1 MRKILFMK
9 RIILIISFLSCFFVS
24 AQVPQGV
31 SYQAIALNPQ
41 GYPVGG
47 TLIGVRLSI
56 LENSITG
63 NTIYSET
70 HTTTTNDRG
79 LYNLVIGQGTAVS
92 GQFPLISWG
101 NNFKFLKVELD
112 TAGGSNYVL
121 AGTTQLW
128 SVPYALHAEKANS
141 VEASH
146 IDGLYTY
153 SYVTGFI
160 TDNKAYYLINGV
172 VNQPNNWV
180 SQPISGTPVK
190 VKSAYNTVCYL
201 TSTHAY
207 ACTLVGENLQPQWF
221 PIQLSGTPL
230 KMINSDDS
238 MAILTTTHAYVFN
251 FNSTASNVS
260 TYQWSSQALS
270 GAPKDIYAFGFS
282 GIGVVTD
289 TNAYGFARTSSAT
302 SPEIIGSW
310 NSTTLEGTVI
320 KVSPNYLLFSVFT
333 STNAYSLGGNTTTG
347 GILSYEWKSV
357 SFEGNFYDSAK

>member
-1 MRKILFMK
+1 MCSIVLF
-9 RIILIISFLSCFFVS
+9 
-24 AQVPQGV
+24 AQVPQGI

-41 GYPVGG
+41 GFPVGN

-56 LENSITG
+56 LENSIAG
-63 NTIYSET
+63 NTIYTET

-79 LYNLVIGQGTAVS
+79 LYNLVIGQGTPLN
-92 GQFPLISWG
+92 GQFPLISWA
-101 NNFKFLKVELD
+101 NNLKFLKVELD

-141 VEASH
+141 IEASH

-160 TDNKAYYLINGV
+160 TDNKAYYLVNGV
-172 VNQPNNWV
+172 MNQPNNWV
-180 SQPISGTPVK
+180 SQSISGTPIK
-190 VKSAYNTVCYL
+190 VRSAYNTVCYL

-207 ACTLVGENLQPQWF
+207 ACTLVGDNLQPQWF

-230 KMINSDDS
+230 KMINSDDNI
-238 MAILTTTHAYVFN
+238 AILTTTHAYVFS
-251 FNSTASNVS
+251 FNVSASNVS
-260 TYQWSSQALS
+260 NYYWSSQSLS
-270 GAPKDIYAFGFS
+270 GTPKDIYAFGFA
-282 GIGVVTD
+282 GIGIVTD

-302 SPEIIGSW
+302 SPEINGSW
-310 NSTTLEGTVI
+310 YSTALNGTIV

-333 STNAYSLGGNTTTG
+333 STDAYSLGGINTTG
-347 GILSYEWKSV
+347 GVLSYEWKSV
-357 SFEGNFYDSAK
+357 SYEGNFYDSAK